1 MPSLPHHGGL
11 EDIVGLGTQVYP
23 ALNERERES
32 VRERDREKPKE
43 RRDMG
48 RMRELNTR
56 QYRVKIN
63 PSDILNATVIL
74 SDNRNEPVKILNTHP
89 CIYLFMLAPQVE
101 SALDATMCNHSP

>member
-1 MPSLPHHGGL
+1 MRES
-11 EDIVGLGTQVYP
+11 EKETIQREM
-23 ALNERERES
+23 ERQEEIDPEREQERES